1 MFMVVSFP
9 WPVASA
15 YAGLVGPAPVRDAAR
30 RRDTHSDTRSDER
43 AQRELVGAA
52 R

>member
-15 YAGLVGPAPVRDAAR
+15 HAELVGLWPTGNWSARDFAR
-30 RRDTHSDTRSDER
+30 RDVTARP
-43 AQRELVGAA
+43 ELVGAGRA